1 MNRISHVVRSWLRHE
16 RAASVATGLV
26 VCLGAAITTSASAD
40 APALTL
46 LVDTGMFGKQSQLTP
61 NSISASGTGTYY
73 GTVVGA
79 SNIWSLDYN
88 LLANDAGATA
98 WNQGG
103 ITFRNLT
110 DTVRDFHIT
119 LLMPLSSVGGMEG
132 LYNGSLGGS
141 LITDANGGQF
151 TSLAGLP
158 LYQSSVGGSAIAS
171 LHNNPVSI
179 TRTTAGASSIG
190 YQAFGGT
197 TPSMPGPEFMTNIVY
212 QLHFSLTGGD
222 TVVFTAALGGLGAP
236 IPAPGA
242 FALLGVAA
250 VTGLGRRRRN

>member
-1 MNRISHVVRSWLRHE
+1 MNRITHVVRSWLRHD
-16 RAASVATGLV
+16 RIAAVASGLA
-26 VCLGAAITTSASAD
+26 VCLGASVTASASAD
-40 APALTL
+40 APILSL
-46 LVDTGMFGKQSQLTP
+46 LVDTGMFGKQSNLTP
-61 NSISASGTGTYY
+61 NSVSASGTGTYY
-73 GTVVGA
+73 GSIIGA
-79 SNIWSLDYN
+79 SDVWSLDYN
-88 LLANDAGATA
+88 LLANGSPTSA

-119 LLMPLSSVGGMEG
+119 LLMPLSSVGATSSV
-132 LYNGSLGGS
+132 YNGSLGGS
-141 LITDANGGQF
+141 LVTDANGGQF

-158 LYQSSVGGSAIAS
+158 LYQSSAGGVGIAS
-171 LHNNPVSI
+171 LHNNPISI

-197 TPSMPGPEFMTNIVY
+197 SPSLPGPEFITNIAY

-222 TVVFTAALGGLGAP
+222 TVVFTAAIGGLGTP
-236 IPAPGA
+236 VPAPGA
-242 FALLGVAA
+242 LALLGAAA